1 MRDLTEIE
9 IKIYDTIIELNNDG
23 EANLKDIIQ
32 KTGFSENTVREII
45 TELKKFGEIY
55 ESSQDRY
62 RVLR

>member
-9 IKIYDTIIELNNDG
+9 IRVYDTIIELNG

-32 KTGFSENTVREII
+32 KSGFSENIVRKII

>member
-9 IKIYDTIIELNNDG
+9 IRVYDTIIELNG

-32 KTGFSENTVREII
+32 KSGFSENTVREII

-55 ESSQDRY
+55 ESSPDRY